1 MFPGVMSYTPAG
13 LECLDCDASDSC
25 VARFHVIHAAISAY
39 EKSQRWQKAVSL
51 LAVTQQSAV
60 LPNIISYYAA
70 ISACE
75 MGRQGQQAL
84 GLWGG
89 VAAAAVVPDVISY
102 NAAISACV
110 KGQQWQQA

>member
-1 MFPGVMSYTPAG
+1 M
-13 LECLDCDASDSC
+13 
-25 VARFHVIHAAISAY
+25 
-39 EKSQRWQKAVSL
+39 SL
-51 LAVTQQSAV
+51 LAVMQQSAV
-60 LPNIISYYAA
+60 LPNIISYDAA

>member
-1 MFPGVMSYTPAG
+1 MAEGRESLG
-13 LECLDCDASDSC
+13 GD
-25 VARFHVIHAAISAY
+25 AAICCSAKY
-39 EKSQRWQKAVSL
+39 HFL
-51 LAVTQQSAV
+51 LCRHQC
-60 LPNIISYYAA
+60 
-70 ISACE
+70 CE
-75 MGRQGQQAL
+75 LGRLGQQAL